1 MLNVKVSD
9 SSGSIYVSFPRE
21 IGEPIMNGVTAE
33 KFKQMKEEHT
43 PEEFREFL
51 NSCTF
56 NVIFLLN
63 NL

>member
-21 IGEPIMNGVTAE
+21 IGEPIMNGMTAE
-33 KFKQMKEEHT
+33 KFKQFKEDSN
-43 PEEFREFL
+43 PEEIRDFL

-56 NVIFLLN
+56 NVN
-63 NL
+63 